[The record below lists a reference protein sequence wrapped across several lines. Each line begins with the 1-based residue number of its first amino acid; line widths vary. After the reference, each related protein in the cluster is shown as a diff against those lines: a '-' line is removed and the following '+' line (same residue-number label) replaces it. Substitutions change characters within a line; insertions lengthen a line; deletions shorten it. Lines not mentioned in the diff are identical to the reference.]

1 MMKSAHPDVAL
12 WSYERP
18 SRGYFGYHLRARSHA
33 VRRRLH
39 QKLTSLTLT
48 EPLLLRFGA
57 QLDDPVTAGWART
70 DYTYLSLARGDVPV
84 KAEGVQLAI
93 PEESWPLLLS
103 LLEDVEVQ
111 AEGSVN
117 VVTPSAHVP
126 LWVWWDAE

>member
-18 SRGYFGYHLRARSHA
+18 SRGYFGYHLQARTRAARQ
-33 VRRRLH
+33 RLH
-39 QKLTSLTLT
+39 QKIATLT
-48 EPLLLRFGA
+48 QSEPLLLRFGTL
-57 QLDDPVTAGWART
+57 LDDPVTAGWART
-70 DYTYLSLARGDVPV
+70 EYPYLALVKGDVPV
-84 KAEGVQLAI
+84 KADGVQLAI
-93 PEESWPLLLS
+93 PEESLSLLLS
-103 LLEDVEVQ
+103 LLARIEVQ